1 MITDDL
7 LDTRDP
13 GRARTAMGITAS
25 HKALRVA
32 AIRAE
37 LRLSGVE
44 AESVPERFLAHFANY
59 VGAAEHVQL
68 VASLIGP
75 PPKRGK
81 FILVVGTFGGRDFWG
96 LRARGYR
103 VIGMNLT
110 DDPECPPTVA
120 ADAEQVAA

>member
-1 MITDDL
+1 MIADDL

-44 AESVPERFLAHFANY
+44 TESVPERFLAHFANY

-68 VASLIGP
+68 VASLIG
-75 PPKRGK
+75 
-81 FILVVGTFGGRDFWG
+81 
-96 LRARGYR
+96 
-103 VIGMNLT
+103 
-110 DDPECPPTVA
+110 C
-120 ADAEQVAA
+120 Q